1 MTMMMMMMVMKTSAK
16 GGVKCDI
23 CSTTSIVVENVLLHN
38 ATAGFTFQN
47 AAAALCANVPRE
59 MRETVRMKCQNIT
72 QRNHKFINILQC
84 ESATAR
90 LNGKVFECLVKQL
103 EFGSICSDPFVD
115 LCVAERTPF
124 ATDNTCEGFDPD
136 PMACA
141 ACEFAVGGLQQYVN
155 DTSTEIVKA
164 VRQDICHYHF
174 KEEHQQEEC
183 DVTFAAFGDVA
194 LRVLASRLDAA
205 EFCCGLGLCES
216 VSSSENWIR
225 GPVDL
230 NSAH

>member
-1 MTMMMMMMVMKTSAK
+1 M
-16 GGVKCDI
+16 
-23 CSTTSIVVENVLLHN
+23 
-38 ATAGFTFQN
+38 Q
-47 AAAALCANVPRE
+47 
-59 MRETVRMKCQNIT
+59 CQ
-72 QRNHKFINILQC
+72 
-84 ESATAR
+84 SATAR

-124 ATDNTCEGFDPD
+124 ATDKTCEGFDPD

-141 ACEFAVGGLQQYVN
+141 ACEFAVSGLQQYVN

>member
-1 MTMMMMMMVMKTSAK
+1 M
-16 GGVKCDI
+16 
-23 CSTTSIVVENVLLHN
+23 
-38 ATAGFTFQN
+38 Q
-47 AAAALCANVPRE
+47 
-59 MRETVRMKCQNIT
+59 CQ
-72 QRNHKFINILQC
+72 
-84 ESATAR
+84 SATAR

-115 LCVAERTPF
+115 LCVAERTPI
-124 ATDNTCEGFDPD
+124 ATDKTCEGFDPD

-141 ACEFAVGGLQQYVN
+141 ACEFAVSGLQQYVN